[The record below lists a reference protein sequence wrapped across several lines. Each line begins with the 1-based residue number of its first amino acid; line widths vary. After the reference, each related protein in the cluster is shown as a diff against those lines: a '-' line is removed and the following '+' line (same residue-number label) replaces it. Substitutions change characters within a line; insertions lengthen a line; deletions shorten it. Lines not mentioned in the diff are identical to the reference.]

1 MYAVVE
7 TGGKQYKVSVGQMI
21 NVEKLAA
28 QEGERV
34 ELSHVLMVGQ
44 ADQIRVGTPLVEGA
58 KVVATVM
65 GHDRSRKVMAFRYM
79 PKERLR
85 RVRGH
90 RQSFTRLKIEEI
102 IA

>member
-7 TGGKQYKVSVGQMI
+7 AGGKQYKVSVGQVI
-21 NVEKLAA
+21 DVEKLAA

-34 ELSHVLMVGQ
+34 ELNRVLMVGQ
-44 ADQIRVGTPLVEGA
+44 GEQIRVGTPWVEGA
-58 KVVATVM
+58 KVFATVM
-65 GHDRSRKVMAFRYM
+65 GHDRARKVLAFRYM

-85 RVRGH
+85 RIRGH

-102 IA
+102 VA